1 MCDHRNFNATCKVAR
16 MEDSGRF
23 LLEAT
28 VRCTDCGKPFQ
39 FLGLQPGLDFN
50 GARVSIDGLE
60 LNIGICPEGAHPSPM
75 ASMLRGYDIS
85 LGNSGNN
92 Q

>member
-1 MCDHRNFNATCKVAR
+1 

-23 LLEAT
+23 MLEVT
-28 VRCTDCGKPFQ
+28 VRCTDCEKPFQ

-50 GARVSIDGLE
+50 GARVSVDGLE
-60 LNIGICPEGAHPSPM
+60 LNVAISPEGARPSPL
-75 ASMLRGYDIS
+75 ANMLRGYDIS
-85 LGNSGNN
+85 LGNSGSN